1 VRGGFATYSSYTSG
15 YPSRAVVLIR
25 RQIQGPIINGWLV
38 LITILGAIIT
48 VGDGLTRTPDAGLDP
63 APMQFLEYEPYH
75 AALLLASVTLPL
87 MFAYTK
93 KARVSLTEGLFLW
106 FTLCTAAY
114 MRDFS
119 YLRLPGVPL
128 FVTDVVL
135 VLLLFSTCIL
145 RRPHYPRKL
154 LMLTILFVLFTA
166 AGLMSATRGFW
177 EHRDSMLVL
186 RDSAL
191 IVYSFFLLVG
201 YHLFR
206 SWRSIKRL
214 AVWFLLGT
222 ALSVLNGLAWF
233 AAAPGQRRFIFPG
246 IYVLVALSGVLMMMS
261 NRMIRARLGWICTG
275 IFSLGLLL
283 ANARSLF
290 VSLALVLVMVLLVPR
305 LLHGKIRLVSIL
317 ATLVLGIVLAC
328 SFSFLL
334 FRMQTSR
341 DFTTRVAGEL
351 DSGVLHSGED
361 PYWQFRLWAWKEAWK
376 RFAEYPPGGEGF
388 GVPFAFEIWDND
400 ARPHNT
406 FLTVLC
412 KMGLIGFIP
421 LFALLGCFFWSVFA
435 ALHRHRKKSRAL
447 FLQVGG
453 AVQIVL
459 CLYGM
464 ANLMLESPHLAALF
478 WTAIGVDLRMIRML
492 DLEELL
498 RKGAN
503 PFGASRLLAESP
515 SGGAQ

>member
-1 VRGGFATYSSYTSG
+1 MKGGFATYSSDSSG
-15 YPSRAVVLIR
+15 PPSHAVVLIR
-25 RQIQGPIINGWLV
+25 KQIQGSIINGWLV

-48 VGDGLTRTPDAGLDP
+48 VGDGLTRTPDPALDP
-63 APMQFLEYEPYH
+63 APLQPLEYEPYH
-75 AALLLASVTLPL
+75 AAFLLAAVTLPL
-87 MFAYTK
+87 MFAYAK

-106 FTLCTAAY
+106 FTLCTTAY

-128 FVTDVVL
+128 FVTDAVL
-135 VLLLFSTCIL
+135 VLLLFSTYIL
-145 RRPHYPRKL
+145 PRPRYPHTS
-154 LMLTILFVLFTA
+154 LMLNILFVLFTA
-166 AGLMSATRGFW
+166 AGLISATRGFW

-222 ALSVLNGLAWF
+222 GLSILNGMAWF
-233 AAAPGQRRFIFPG
+233 VVAPGQRRFIFPG
-246 IYVLVALSGVLMMMS
+246 IYVLVALIGVLVMMS
-261 NRMIRARLGWICTG
+261 NRIIPPQLGWICTG

-290 VSLALVLVMVLLVPR
+290 VSLSIVLVMALLVPR
-305 LLHGKIRLVSIL
+305 LLHGKMRLASIV
-317 ATLVLGIVLAC
+317 ATLVLGTVLAC
-328 SFSFLL
+328 SFAFL
-334 FRMQTSR
+334 FSRMQTGR

-361 PYWQFRLWAWKEAWK
+361 PYWQFRLWAWKEAWR
-376 RFAEYPPGGEGF
+376 RFEEYPPGGEGF
-388 GVPFAFEIWDND
+388 GIPFAFEIWDND
-400 ARPHNT
+400 SRPHNT
-406 FLTVLC
+406 FLTVLY
-412 KMGLIGFIP
+412 KMGLIGFTP
-421 LFALLGCFFWSVFA
+421 LFALLGYFFWSVSA
-435 ALHRHRKKSRAL
+435 ALHRHRKKRRAL
-447 FLQVGG
+447 FLQVAGV
-453 AVQIVL
+453 VQIVL

-464 ANLMLESPHLAALF
+464 ANLVLESPHLAALF

-492 DLEELL
+492 DLEQLL
-498 RKGAN
+498 QKRAN
-503 PFGASRLLAESP
+503 SFGASRFLVESP
-515 SGGAQ
+515 SGAQ

>member
-1 VRGGFATYSSYTSG
+1 MRGGLAIYSSDFPG
-15 YPSRAVVLIR
+15 HPSHAVILIR
-25 RQIQGPIINGWLV
+25 KQIQGPIINSWLMV
-38 LITILGAIIT
+38 ITILGAIIT
-48 VGDGLTRTPDAGLDP
+48 VGDGLTRAPDAALDP
-63 APMQFLEYEPYH
+63 APPQSLGYEPYH
-75 AALLLASVTLPL
+75 AAFLLAAVTLPL
-87 MFAYTK
+87 MFAYAK

-106 FTLCTAAY
+106 FTLCTTAY

-145 RRPHYPRKL
+145 RKPHYPRKL
-154 LMLTILFVLFTA
+154 LMLNILLVIFTT
-166 AGLMSATRGFW
+166 AGLMSAIRGFW

-201 YHLFR
+201 YHLFQG
-206 SWRSIKRL
+206 WRSIKRL

-222 ALSVLNGLAWF
+222 SLSVLNGLSRF
-233 AAAPGQRRFIFPG
+233 VVAPGQRRFIFPG
-246 IYVLVALSGVLMMMS
+246 IYVLVALSGVLVMMS
-261 NRMIRARLGWICTG
+261 NRMIRPQLGWICTG

-290 VSLALVLVMVLLVPR
+290 VSLALVLVIVLLVPR
-305 LLHGKIRLVSIL
+305 LVHGKIRLVSIL
-317 ATLVLGIVLAC
+317 ATLVLGTVLAW
-328 SFSFLL
+328 SFSFLF
-334 FRMQTSR
+334 FRLQTSR

-361 PYWQFRLWAWKEAWK
+361 PYWQFRLWAWKEAWR
-376 RFAEYPPGGEGF
+376 RFGEYPPGGEGF
-388 GVPFAFEIWDND
+388 GVPFVFEIWDND

-406 FLTVLC
+406 FLTVLY

-435 ALHRHRKKSRAL
+435 ALDRHRTKRRAL

-453 AVQIVL
+453 VVQIVL

-478 WTAIGVDLRMIRML
+478 WTAIGVNLRMIRML

-515 SGGAQ
+515 SGAQ

>member
-1 VRGGFATYSSYTSG
+1 VRGGFATYSSASPG
-15 YPSRAVVLIR
+15 HPGHAVVLIR
-25 RQIQGPIINGWLV
+25 KQIQGPIINGWLV
-38 LITILGAIIT
+38 LIAIFGAIIT
-48 VGDGLTRTPDAGLDP
+48 VGDGLTRPPDAALGP
-63 APMQFLEYEPYH
+63 APMQPLEYAPYH
-75 AALLLASVTLPL
+75 AALLLAAVTLPL
-87 MFAYTK
+87 IFAYAK

-106 FTLCTAAY
+106 FTLCTTAY

-145 RRPHYPRKL
+145 SRARHPHQL
-154 LMLTILFVLFTA
+154 LMLNIFFVLFTA
-166 AGLMSATRGFW
+166 AGLISATRGFW

-201 YHLFR
+201 YHLFH
-206 SWRSIKRL
+206 SWGSIKRL
-214 AVWFLLGT
+214 AAWFFLGT

-233 AAAPGQRRFIFPG
+233 VVAPGQRRFIFPG
-246 IYVLVALSGVLMMMS
+246 IYVLVALSGVLVMMS
-261 NRMIRARLGWICTG
+261 NRMIRPQLGWICTG

-290 VSLALVLVMVLLVPR
+290 VSLALVLVTVLLVPR
-305 LLHGKIRLVSIL
+305 LLHGKTRLVSIL
-317 ATLVLGIVLAC
+317 ATLVLGTVLAC
-328 SFSFLL
+328 SFSFLF

-361 PYWQFRLWAWKEAWK
+361 PYWQFRLWAWKEAWR
-376 RFAEYPPGGEGF
+376 RFGEYPPGGEGF
-388 GVPFAFEIWDND
+388 GIPFAFEIWDND

-406 FLTVLC
+406 FLTVLY

-435 ALHRHRKKSRAL
+435 ALDRHRTKRRAL

-453 AVQIVL
+453 VVQIVL
-459 CLYGM
+459 CLYGI

-492 DLEELL
+492 DLEQLVQE
-498 RKGAN
+498 RVN

-515 SGGAQ
+515 SGAQ